1 MALRNR
7 TEAYDLSFFESRP
20 LRVEVGGQP
29 AEKPSKKQQNRNN
42 VIELPK
48 KELERNRRRHP
59 HSLRA
64 VGVVCVLTLMLTI
77 IGSVVFN
84 QVQLNELTTQIT
96 QAEAQL
102 SHAESTHTQLQMR
115 ASSSMTLSDVEE
127 FASEQLGMGKIG
139 KKPGDLYHPD
149 GRGSGQRGAAGRQRQ
164 PAGSDLGLFPGA
176 AGIKR
181 QERCI

>member
-1 MALRNR
+1 M
-7 TEAYDLSFFESRP
+7 
-20 LRVEVGGQP
+20 
-29 AEKPSKKQQNRNN
+29 
-42 VIELPK
+42 
-48 KELERNRRRHP
+48 
-59 HSLRA
+59 
-64 VGVVCVLTLMLTI
+64 VCVLTLMLTI

-139 KKPGDLYHPD
+139 KNQVTYITLTEGDQGSVVQPG
-149 GRGSGQRGAAGRQRQ
+149 GSGSLLDQIWAFFQ
-164 PAGSDLGLFPGA
+164 GLLA
-176 AGIKR
+176 
-181 QERCI
+181 

>member
-64 VGVVCVLTLMLTI
+64 VGRL
-77 IGSVVFN
+77 
-84 QVQLNELTTQIT
+84 
-96 QAEAQL
+96 
-102 SHAESTHTQLQMR
+102 R
-115 ASSSMTLSDVEE
+115 
-127 FASEQLGMGKIG
+127 
-139 KKPGDLYHPD
+139 PD
-149 GRGSGQRGAAGRQRQ
+149 PDADDYRQRGIQ
-164 PAGSDLGLFPGA
+164 PGA
-176 AGIKR
+176 A
-181 QERCI
+181 Q

>member
-139 KKPGDLYHPD
+139 KNQVTYITLTEGDQGSVVQPG
-149 GRGSGQRGAAGRQRQ
+149 GSGSLLDQIWAFFQ
-164 PAGSDLGLFPGA
+164 GLVA
-176 AGIKR
+176 
-181 QERCI
+181 